1 MDILMKSSRLNK
13 EDIIEQ
19 VRKHIA
25 PFDSFKH
32 VFLFG
37 SILELNT
44 INNDIDILIIYTE
57 YSNGF
62 GNDLILF
69 SNELEKESGMLV
81 DITSLS
87 IEEEKETRFLDRI
100 KTRCLKLK

>member
-1 MDILMKSSRLNK
+1 MESNELN
-13 EDIIEQ
+13 IGIAEQ
-19 VRKHIA
+19 VRKHIT

-37 SILELNT
+37 SALKLNA

-57 YSNGF
+57 FSNEF
-62 GNDLILF
+62 DDDLILF
-69 SNELEKESGMLV
+69 SNKLKKEVGMLV

-87 IEEEKETRFLDRI
+87 VEEEKETQFLDRI
-100 KTRCLKLK
+100 KFDYLKLK

>member
-1 MDILMKSSRLNK
+1 MDILMKSSRLNN
-13 EDIIEQ
+13 DIIEQ
-19 VRKHIA
+19 VRKHIT

-37 SILELNT
+37 SVLELNT

-57 YSNGF
+57 YSNKLD
-62 GNDLILF
+62 NDLILF
-69 SNELEKESGMLV
+69 SNALEKEIGMFV

-87 IEEEKETRFLDRI
+87 VEEEKETKFYDRI
-100 KTRCLKLK
+100 KSHCLKLK

>member
-13 EDIIEQ
+13 DIIEQ

-25 PFDSFKH
+25 PFASFKH

-69 SNELEKESGMLV
+69 SNKLERESGMLV
-81 DITSLS
+81 DIMSLS
-87 IEEEKETRFLDRI
+87 VEEEKETRFLDKI
-100 KTRCLKLK
+100 KPRCLKLK

>member
-1 MDILMKSSRLNK
+1 MDILMKLSRLNN
-13 EDIIEQ
+13 DIIER
-19 VRKHIA
+19 VRKHITL
-25 PFDSFKH
+25 FDSFKH

-37 SILELNT
+37 SALELNK

-57 YSNGF
+57 YSSKF

-69 SNELEKESGMLV
+69 TNELEKELGMFV

-87 IEEEKETRFLDRI
+87 VEEEKETKFLDRI
-100 KTRCLKLK
+100 KSHCLKLK

>member
-1 MDILMKSSRLNK
+1 MESNELN
-13 EDIIEQ
+13 IAIAEQ
-19 VRKHIA
+19 VKKHIM

-37 SILELNT
+37 SALKLNA

-57 YSNGF
+57 FSNEF
-62 GNDLILF
+62 DDDLILF
-69 SNELEKESGMLV
+69 SNKLKKEVGMLV

-87 IEEEKETRFLDRI
+87 VEEEKETQFLDRI
-100 KTRCLKLK
+100 KFDCLKLK

>member
-1 MDILMKSSRLNK
+1 MNILMKSSRLNN
-13 EDIIEQ
+13 DIIEQ
-19 VRKHIA
+19 VRKHIM

-37 SILELNT
+37 SALEVNT

-57 YSNGF
+57 YTNKF
-62 GNDLILF
+62 DNDLKLF
-69 SNELEKESGMLV
+69 SNELEKEISMLI

-87 IEEEKETRFLDRI
+87 VEEEKETKFLNRI
-100 KTRCLKLK
+100 KSHCLKLK

>member
-1 MDILMKSSRLNK
+1 MNISIKSSRLNN
-13 EDIIEQ
+13 DIIEQ
-19 VRKHIA
+19 VIKHMM

-37 SILELNT
+37 SALGPNT
-44 INNDIDILIIYTE
+44 IYNDIDILIIYEE
-57 YSNGF
+57 YSNEF
-62 GNDLILF
+62 DNDLLLF

-87 IEEEKETRFLDRI
+87 VEEEKETKFSEKI
-100 KTRCLKLK
+100 KPHCLKLK

>member
-1 MDILMKSSRLNK
+1 MDILMKLNRLNN
-13 EDIIEQ
+13 DIIEL
-19 VRKHIA
+19 VEKHITQ
-25 PFDSFKH
+25 FDSFEY

-37 SILELNT
+37 SALESST

-57 YSNGF
+57 YSKEF

-87 IEEEKETRFLDRI
+87 VEEEKETHFLDRI
-100 KTRCLKLK
+100 KSHCVKIK